1 MMEHSTTAVRAHASG
16 FTLTEV
22 IVALGLFVFAIT
34 ALMGVIP
41 AGMNQV
47 QTASNES
54 RAMAEMESIR
64 DDVGLAITSKM
75 KSSLRYGIKPPAVA
89 ATTTVDYKL
98 SEDGEIVTGNGA
110 ALYRVIGTIRA
121 PAATS
126 ADPVY
131 IHLRATWPAKA
142 PAGKEAGSVELISAF
157 KS

>member
-1 MMEHSTTAVRAHASG
+1 MKNSIPSVRTQASG

-34 ALMGVIP
+34 GLMGVIP
-41 AGMNQV
+41 FGMSQV

-54 RAMAEMESIR
+54 RALAEMESIR
-64 DDVGLAITSKM
+64 DDVGLAIASKM
-75 KSSLRYGIKPPAVA
+75 KSSLRYGIKPPAA
-89 ATTTVDYKL
+89 ATTISVDYKL
-98 SEDGEIVTGNGA
+98 SENGEIVTGGEA
-110 ALYRVIGTIRA
+110 ALYRIIGTIRA

-131 IHLRATWPAKA
+131 LHLRATWPAKA
-142 PAGKEAGSVELISAF
+142 PAGKEVGSVEIISAF